1 VTTFGIPNTAS
12 FISAIPQIPA
22 LGSQEYTDAYNQVK
36 DFGALNSASRTDHET
51 DTGLFW
57 GYDRAPMGSPPGMF
71 VKHLAEIATQAG
83 TTPAENA
90 RLFAMASV
98 AQADAAIAS
107 WDAKFVNNFWRPVAG
122 IQEAGTDGNA
132 ATIADPAW
140 QPLGAPGA
148 DPNSSSDDFTPPFP
162 SWTSG
167 HGTMGSA
174 VFKSLELF
182 FGTNNF
188 DEIDGILGNN
198 PTFTLTSEEFNRLGV
213 AGMSRQ
219 YSSFTQDIN
228 SWGMGLEGQ
237 ENTPEGENA
246 MSRIYLGVHWL
257 FDQKGGTVLGE
268 DIANYIA
275 SHYFQAVPEPAS
287 AGLLWAALGG
297 GLFLRR
303 RMRGR

>member
-1 VTTFGIPNTAS
+1 
-12 FISAIPQIPA
+12 
-22 LGSQEYTDAYNQVK
+22 
-36 DFGALNSASRTDHET
+36 
-51 DTGLFW
+51 
-57 GYDRAPMGSPPGMF
+57 M
-71 VKHLAEIATQAG
+71 
-83 TTPAENA
+83 
-90 RLFAMASV
+90 
-98 AQADAAIAS
+98 
-107 WDAKFVNNFWRPVAG
+107 
-122 IQEAGTDGNA
+122 
-132 ATIADPAW
+132 
-140 QPLGAPGA
+140 GAPGA